1 MSLSKDTKIR
11 ISEGIKNLYL
21 ENKKHTD
28 CDWIFDDCKED
39 IIKAV
44 KDGIALSRIVEVI
57 KKASNYT
64 TTIDETTK
72 EKKTLKV
79 TTAKLAKWLRENGV
93 VRKAHRKKKTSK

>member
-1 MSLSKDTKIR
+1 MGLTKETKIS
-11 ISEGIKNLYL
+11 IQNGIKNLYL

-57 KKASNYT
+57 KQAGKYT
-64 TTIDETTK
+64 HTDEQTN
-72 EKKTLKV
+72 EKKVLKV

-93 VRKAHRKKKTSK
+93 VRKAHRKKKKAS